1 MNPHMI
7 DNMYAPPRAEL
18 TEPVVVAAP
27 FYVVSRPKF
36 IALFLATLSA
46 YQLFWYYQNWQ
57 LQKRS
62 TGEPLWPVPRTIF
75 AVFFVHSLFE
85 RVRALGASSRLTADW
100 NASLL
105 ARHRCGAA
113 DAGLGNT
120 RPHVRKI
127 DRLTVQ

>member
-105 ARHRCGAA
+105 ATGVVLLML
-113 DAGLGNT
+113 GLGNT